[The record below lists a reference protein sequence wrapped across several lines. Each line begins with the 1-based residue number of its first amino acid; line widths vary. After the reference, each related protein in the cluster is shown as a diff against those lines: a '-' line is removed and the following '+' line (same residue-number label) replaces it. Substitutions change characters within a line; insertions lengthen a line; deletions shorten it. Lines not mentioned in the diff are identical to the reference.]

1 MQPMLLTN
9 ARVINGLGENIGP
22 ATISI
27 RDGRIERIEEGATRS
42 PGSPVGTRDEAPRSE
57 RVVDLGGRTVLPGL
71 IDAHVHLSSWDHLP
85 PLLRG
90 EPPRSPALRVFEL
103 ANAGRALLA
112 AGITTVRDVGSQDD
126 HALLLREAVRLG
138 LSPGPRILTCAR
150 IVTATAPG
158 GAVFGTMYREADGPD
173 EMRKAVREQIRAGA
187 NFIKVMATGARS
199 VVLEDPEPAQLTR
212 DELDAVIDEA
222 HRMGKRV
229 TAHAEGLDGCRLA
242 IEAGVDSLEHGLALH
257 REPRLLRVMAERGTV
272 LVPTLSTFHDV
283 SETRAE
289 HYAPGLVEQAVTQRD
304 EAYRTLRAAR
314 EAGVTLAMGFDSYP
328 LGENALELVRMI
340 NGGLTPMEAITAAT
354 SGSAA
359 ALGLTDIG
367 RVAEGAAADLLVVD
381 GDPLADPELLLDPG
395 RRWLVLQAGRAVAAA
410 TPASDAPARRAP

>member
-1 MQPMLLTN
+1 MLLTN
-9 ARVINGLGENIGP
+9 ARVINGLGDEIGP
-22 ATISI
+22 ATVSI
-27 RDGRIERIEEGATRS
+27 HEGRIERIEAGAARRRALPT
-42 PGSPVGTRDEAPRSE
+42 GGRDETPGGE
-57 RVVDLGGRTVLPGL
+57 RVVDVGGRTVLPGL
-71 IDAHVHLSSWDHLP
+71 VDAHVHLSSWDHLP
-85 PLLRG
+85 ALLRG
-90 EPPRSPALRVFEL
+90 EPPRPPALRVFEL

-112 AGITTVRDVGSQDD
+112 AGITTVRDVGSHDD

-138 LSPGPRILTCAR
+138 LTPGPRILTCAR

-158 GAVFGTMYREADGPD
+158 GAVFGTMYREADGPG

-187 NFIKVMATGARS
+187 DFIKVMATGARS

-212 DELDAVIDEA
+212 EELDAVIDEA

-257 REPRLLRVMAERGTV
+257 REPGLLRLMAERGIV

-289 HYAPGLVEQAVTQRD
+289 RYAPTLVEQAITQRD
-304 EAYRTLRAAR
+304 EAYRTLRAAHG
-314 EAGVTLAMGFDSYP
+314 AGVTLAMGFDSYP
-328 LGENALELVRMI
+328 LGENALELVRMVQ
-340 NGGLTPMEAITAAT
+340 GGLTPMEAITAAT

-359 ALGLTDIG
+359 ALGLTEIG
-367 RVAEGAAADLLVVD
+367 RVAEGAVADLLIID
-381 GDPLADPELLLDPG
+381 GDPLADPELLLDPA
-395 RRWLVLQAGRAVAAA
+395 RRWLVLQAGQAVATAA
-410 TPASDAPARRAP
+410 FGGGVAARG